1 MVKINKNSNNVL
13 FSVVLRCFLPILIS
27 TFLLTGCSISIP
39 KSLIFSE
46 EIDLNDSI
54 ALLVVNN
61 SLICYKEIAVSN
73 EQSLPDFEYFV
84 VDLDSMEWNSL
95 GIIKKPSTSSGDVLY
110 APDGN
115 FYLSYQTASHP
126 VALYKLDISSK
137 DINLVYESK
146 SSLPFQFLSILDEDN
161 LVLFEPDSTDEGY
174 VYRVIKYHLST
185 EKTDVVYKL
194 AVTKDG
200 DEVINSAFGHNG
212 KIYCLI
218 STIGGD
224 YRIDVLNNDGSIDRT
239 IHLDSDILR
248 EASSAHG
255 TEYGI
260 WRMYITDDIAWF
272 KTLANTVAPFS
283 LSTGSLCGEILKSYV
298 IDVNLS
304 NPKLS
309 NTLFHR
315 NNKSEIIM
323 FANKNGTLEHCN
335 FTIEKDGKKVLL
347 FDAYHDDS
355 QNKICVIQK
364 NDDGN
369 TRMLMYELK

>member
-115 FYLSYQTASHP
+115 VYLSYQTASHP

-137 DINLVYESK
+137 DINLVYESN

-174 VYRVIKYHLST
+174 VYRV
-185 EKTDVVYKL
+185 
-194 AVTKDG
+194 
-200 DEVINSAFGHNG
+200 
-212 KIYCLI
+212 
-218 STIGGD
+218 
-224 YRIDVLNNDGSIDRT
+224 
-239 IHLDSDILR
+239 
-248 EASSAHG
+248 
-255 TEYGI
+255 
-260 WRMYITDDIAWF
+260 
-272 KTLANTVAPFS
+272 NT
-283 LSTGSLCGEILKSYV
+283 T
-298 IDVNLS
+298 
-304 NPKLS
+304 
-309 NTLFHR
+309 
-315 NNKSEIIM
+315 
-323 FANKNGTLEHCN
+323 
-335 FTIEKDGKKVLL
+335 
-347 FDAYHDDS
+347 
-355 QNKICVIQK
+355 
-364 NDDGN
+364 
-369 TRMLMYELK
+369 